1 MYVKTKC
8 SKCGQTDYQNIRLH
22 VTEDLYRKGSTYE
35 YVHTLDEVTITETI
49 SEEQLAR
56 DILLELEGY
65 VYNGMTTD
73 EFCKLLKKYFGVAS
87 KYCCDL
93 IQRMKIDLDMY
104 CPDRQHL
111 YFVEKRTA

>member
-1 MYVKTKC
+1 MYEKTTCPHC
-8 SKCGQTDYQNIRLH
+8 SKTFYQNLRVRVREDVYQRGSERIH
-22 VTEDLYRKGSTYE
+22 KQTVTDVEMADSL
-35 YVHTLDEVTITETI
+35 

-93 IQRMKIDLDMY
+93 IQRMKIELDMY
-104 CPDRQHL
+104 CPDHQHL
-111 YFVEKRTA
+111 YFVEA